1 MSVLP
6 KDPNEQAR
14 CPSGIGLVLLDL
26 DGTIVSG
33 GTHVS
38 ERVRRSLVRAHE
50 RGVTLAVSSGRP
62 YHMVPR
68 SIRELGVMDYYV
80 CTNGSVVNDRAGER
94 IFSRGFDP
102 ASATRI
108 MGMLEHLRPGWNV
121 FVGDEGYAEVRNHTY
136 MIGGA
141 TGAAGSAG
149 TGGAA
154 GSDGAVG
161 ADGGAGAGGGA
172 VALRVV
178 ASVARFALAIVA
190 GPGFHERLSVR
201 GVVSHADQVDKMGC
215 SFASER
221 AADEA
226 CALLSAESSV
236 EVVRMTPLELEIT
249 AAGVDKGS
257 GASWLADRLGVS
269 REATV
274 GFGDGANDLPIVD
287 AVGRFV
293 AMGNA
298 DDEVKAVASEVCPTI
313 DEDGV
318 AQWLDAHV
326 G

>member
-38 ERVRRSLVRAHE
+38 ERVRRSLFRAHE
-50 RGVTLAVSSGRP
+50 RDVTLAVSSGRP

-141 TGAAGSAG
+141 
-149 TGGAA
+149 A
-154 GSDGAVG
+154 GSDGAL
-161 ADGGAGAGGGA
+161 GAGGGA
-172 VALRVV
+172 GALCAVS
-178 ASVARFALAIVA
+178 SVARFALAIVA
-190 GPGFHERLSVR
+190 GPGFHERLSVC
-201 GVVSHADQVDKMGC
+201 GVVRRADQVDKMGC

-249 AAGVDKGS
+249 AAGVDKGT

-274 GFGDGANDLPIVD
+274 GFGDGANDLPLVG

>member
-108 MGMLEHLRPGWNV
+108 MGMLDHLRPGWNV

-141 TGAAGSAG
+141 
-149 TGGAA
+149 
-154 GSDGAVG
+154 
-161 ADGGAGAGGGA
+161 AGAGGGA
-172 VALRVV
+172 GALRAVS
-178 ASVARFALAIVA
+178 SVARFALAIVA

-201 GVVSHADQVDKMGC
+201 GVVRRADQVDKMGC

-226 CALLSAESSV
+226 CALLSAESSF

-249 AAGVDKGS
+249 AAGVDKGT

-274 GFGDGANDLPIVD
+274 GFGDGANDLPLVG

>member
-94 IFSRGFDP
+94 IFSRGFDS

-149 TGGAA
+149 SAGAA
-154 GSDGAVG
+154 GSDGAL
-161 ADGGAGAGGGA
+161 GAGGGA
-172 VALRVV
+172 GAPRAVSSA
-178 ASVARFALAIVA
+178 ARFALAIVA

-201 GVVSHADQVDKMGC
+201 GVVRRADQVDKMGC

-226 CALLSAESSV
+226 CALLSAESSF

-274 GFGDGANDLPIVD
+274 GFGDGANDLPLVG

-298 DDEVKAVASEVCPTI
+298 DDEVKAVASETCPTI

>member
-50 RGVTLAVSSGRP
+50 RGVVLAVSSGRP

-141 TGAAGSAG
+141 TGAAGS
-149 TGGAA
+149 
-154 GSDGAVG
+154 DGA
-161 ADGGAGAGGGA
+161 AGAGGGA
-172 VALRVV
+172 GALRAVS
-178 ASVARFALAIVA
+178 SVARFALAIVA

-201 GVVSHADQVDKMGC
+201 GVVRHADQVDKMGC

-236 EVVRMTPLELEIT
+236 EVVRMTSLELEIT
-249 AAGVDKGS
+249 AAGVDKGT

-274 GFGDGANDLPIVD
+274 GFGDGANDLPLVG

>member
-1 MSVLP
+1 M
-6 KDPNEQAR
+6 
-14 CPSGIGLVLLDL
+14 LDL

-38 ERVRRSLVRAHE
+38 ERVRHSLVRAHE

-94 IFSRGFDP
+94 IFSHGFDP

-121 FVGDEGYAEVRNHTY
+121 FVSDEGYAEVRNHTY

-141 TGAAGSAG
+141 TGAAGAA
-149 TGGAA
+149 GAA
-154 GSDGAVG
+154 GSDGA
-161 ADGGAGAGGGA
+161 AGAGGGA
-172 VALRVV
+172 GALRAVS
-178 ASVARFALAIVA
+178 SVARFALAIVA

-201 GVVSHADQVDKMGC
+201 GVVRRADQVDKMGC
-215 SFASER
+215 SFASEW

-226 CALLSAESSV
+226 CALLSAESSS

-249 AAGVDKGS
+249 AAGVDKGT

-274 GFGDGANDLPIVD
+274 GFGDGANDLPLVG

>member
-108 MGMLEHLRPGWNV
+108 MGMLGHLRPGWNV

-141 TGAAGSAG
+141 TGAAGS
-149 TGGAA
+149 GGA
-154 GSDGAVG
+154 
-161 ADGGAGAGGGA
+161 AGAGGGA
-172 VALRVV
+172 GALRAVS
-178 ASVARFALAIVA
+178 SVARFALAIFA

-201 GVVSHADQVDKMGC
+201 GVVRRADQVDKMGC

-226 CALLSAESSV
+226 CALLSAELSV

-249 AAGVDKGS
+249 ASGVDKGS

-274 GFGDGANDLPIVD
+274 GFGDGANDLPLVG

>member
-50 RGVTLAVSSGRP
+50 RGVVLAVSSGRP

-141 TGAAGSAG
+141 TGAAGS
-149 TGGAA
+149 
-154 GSDGAVG
+154 DGA
-161 ADGGAGAGGGA
+161 AGAGGGA
-172 VALRVV
+172 GALRAVS
-178 ASVARFALAIVA
+178 SVARFALAIVA

-201 GVVSHADQVDKMGC
+201 GVVRRADQVDKMGC

-226 CALLSAESSV
+226 CALLSAESSF
-236 EVVRMTPLELEIT
+236 EVVRMTSLELEIT
-249 AAGVDKGS
+249 AAGVDKGT

-274 GFGDGANDLPIVD
+274 GFGDGANDLPLVG

>member
-33 GTHVS
+33 GTRVS

-50 RGVTLAVSSGRP
+50 RGVVLAVSSGRP

-141 TGAAGSAG
+141 TGAAGS
-149 TGGAA
+149 
-154 GSDGAVG
+154 DGA
-161 ADGGAGAGGGA
+161 AGAGGGA
-172 VALRVV
+172 GALRAVS
-178 ASVARFALAIVA
+178 SVARFALAIVA

-201 GVVSHADQVDKMGC
+201 GVVRRADQVDKMGC

-226 CALLSAESSV
+226 CALLSAESSF

-274 GFGDGANDLPIVD
+274 GFGDGANDLPLVG

>member
-141 TGAAGSAG
+141 TGAAGS
-149 TGGAA
+149 GGAA
-154 GSDGAVG
+154 GVG
-161 ADGGAGAGGGA
+161 GGAGALRA
-172 VALRVV
+172 VS
-178 ASVARFALAIVA
+178 SVARFALAIVA

-201 GVVSHADQVDKMGC
+201 GVVRRADQVDKMGC

-274 GFGDGANDLPIVD
+274 GFGDGANDLPLVG

>member
-33 GTHVS
+33 GMHVS

-121 FVGDEGYAEVRNHTY
+121 FVGEEGYAEVRNHTY

-149 TGGAA
+149 SAGAAGSGGAA
-154 GSDGAVG
+154 GVG
-161 ADGGAGAGGGA
+161 GGAGALRA
-172 VALRVV
+172 VS
-178 ASVARFALAIVA
+178 SVARFALAIVA

-201 GVVSHADQVDKMGC
+201 GVVRHADQVDKMGC

-226 CALLSAESSV
+226 CALLSAGPSV

-274 GFGDGANDLPIVD
+274 GFGDGANDLPLVG

-318 AQWLDAHV
+318 SQWLDAHV

>member
-141 TGAAGSAG
+141 TGAAGS
-149 TGGAA
+149 GGA
-154 GSDGAVG
+154 
-161 ADGGAGAGGGA
+161 AGAGGGA
-172 VALRVV
+172 GALRAVS
-178 ASVARFALAIVA
+178 SVARFALAIVA

-201 GVVSHADQVDKMGC
+201 GVVRRADQVDKMGC

-249 AAGVDKGS
+249 AAGVDKGT

-274 GFGDGANDLPIVD
+274 GFGDGANDLPIVG

>member
-33 GTHVS
+33 ATRVS

-141 TGAAGSAG
+141 
-149 TGGAA
+149 A

-161 ADGGAGAGGGA
+161 AGGGAGALRA
-172 VALRVV
+172 VS
-178 ASVARFALAIVA
+178 SVARFALAIVA

-201 GVVSHADQVDKMGC
+201 GVVRHADQVDKMGC

-249 AAGVDKGS
+249 AAGVNKGT

-274 GFGDGANDLPIVD
+274 GFGDGANDLPLVG

-326 G
+326 S

>member
-1 MSVLP
+1 LPVLP
-6 KDPNEQAR
+6 QDPNEQAR

-50 RGVTLAVSSGRP
+50 RGVALAVSSGRP

-108 MGMLEHLRPGWNV
+108 MGMLERLRPGWNV

-136 MIGGA
+136 MIGASGA
-141 TGAAGSAG
+141 EGA
-149 TGGAA
+149 GGA
-154 GSDGAVG
+154 
-161 ADGGAGAGGGA
+161 AGAGGGA
-172 VALRVV
+172 GALRAV

-201 GVVSHADQVDKMGC
+201 GVVRRADQVDKMGC

-236 EVVRMTPLELEIT
+236 EVARMTPLELEIT

-274 GFGDGANDLPIVD
+274 GFGDGANDLPLVG

>member
-141 TGAAGSAG
+141 TGAAGAG
-149 TGGAA
+149 
-154 GSDGAVG
+154 
-161 ADGGAGAGGGA
+161 GGAGALRA
-172 VALRVV
+172 VS
-178 ASVARFALAIVA
+178 SVARFALAIVA

-201 GVVSHADQVDKMGC
+201 GVVRRADQVDKMGC

-226 CALLSAESSV
+226 CALLSAESSF

-249 AAGVDKGS
+249 AAGVDKGT

-274 GFGDGANDLPIVD
+274 GFGDGANDLPLVG

-298 DDEVKAVASEVCPTI
+298 DDEVKAVASETCPTI

>member
-50 RGVTLAVSSGRP
+50 RGVVLAVSSGRP

-121 FVGDEGYAEVRNHTY
+121 FVGDEGYAEVRKHTY
-136 MIGGA
+136 MI
-141 TGAAGSAG
+141 
-149 TGGAA
+149 GGAA
-154 GSDGAVG
+154 GSDGA
-161 ADGGAGAGGGA
+161 AGAGGGA
-172 VALRVV
+172 VALRAVS
-178 ASVARFALAIVA
+178 SVARFALAIVA

-201 GVVSHADQVDKMGC
+201 GVVRRADQVDKMGC

-226 CALLSAESSV
+226 CALLSAESSF

-274 GFGDGANDLPIVD
+274 GFGDGANDLPLVG

>member
-136 MIGGA
+136 MIGG
-141 TGAAGSAG
+141 T
-149 TGGAA
+149 TGAA
-154 GSDGAVG
+154 GSDGA
-161 ADGGAGAGGGA
+161 AGAGGGA
-172 VALRVV
+172 GALRAVS
-178 ASVARFALAIVA
+178 SVARFALAIVA

-201 GVVSHADQVDKMGC
+201 GVVRRADQVDKMGC

-274 GFGDGANDLPIVD
+274 GFGDGANDLPLVG

>member
-141 TGAAGSAG
+141 TGS
-149 TGGAA
+149 GG
-154 GSDGAVG
+154 V
-161 ADGGAGAGGGA
+161 AGAGGGA
-172 VALRVV
+172 GAPRAV

-201 GVVSHADQVDKMGC
+201 GVVRRADQVDKMGC

-249 AAGVDKGS
+249 AAGVDKGT

-274 GFGDGANDLPIVD
+274 GFGDGANDLPLVG

-298 DDEVKAVASEVCPTI
+298 DDEVKAVASETCPTI

>member
-136 MIGGA
+136 MIGG
-141 TGAAGSAG
+141 T
-149 TGGAA
+149 TGAA
-154 GSDGAVG
+154 GSDGA
-161 ADGGAGAGGGA
+161 AGAGGGA
-172 VALRVV
+172 GALRAVS
-178 ASVARFALAIVA
+178 SVARFALAIVA

-201 GVVSHADQVDKMGC
+201 GVVRRADQVDKMGC

-236 EVVRMTPLELEIT
+236 EVARMTPLELEIT
-249 AAGVDKGS
+249 AAGVDKGT

-274 GFGDGANDLPIVD
+274 GFGDGANDLPLVG

>member
-141 TGAAGSAG
+141 TGAAGAG
-149 TGGAA
+149 
-154 GSDGAVG
+154 
-161 ADGGAGAGGGA
+161 GGAGALRA
-172 VALRVV
+172 VS
-178 ASVARFALAIVA
+178 SVARFALAIVA

-201 GVVSHADQVDKMGC
+201 GVVRRADQVDKMGC

-226 CALLSAESSV
+226 CALLSAESSF

-274 GFGDGANDLPIVD
+274 GFGDGANDLPL
-287 AVGRFV
+287 AGTVGRFV

-318 AQWLDAHV
+318 AQWFDAHV

>member
-136 MIGGA
+136 MIGNA
-141 TGAAGSAG
+141 TGAAGPAG
-149 TGGAA
+149 PGGA
-154 GSDGAVG
+154 
-161 ADGGAGAGGGA
+161 AGAGGGA
-172 VALRVV
+172 GALRAV
-178 ASVARFALAIVA
+178 ASVARFALALLA

-201 GVVSHADQVDKMGC
+201 GVVRRADQVDKMGC

-236 EVVRMTPLELEIT
+236 EVARMTPLELEIT

-274 GFGDGANDLPIVD
+274 GFGDGANDLPLVG

>member
-136 MIGGA
+136 MIGG
-141 TGAAGSAG
+141 T
-149 TGGAA
+149 TGAA
-154 GSDGAVG
+154 GSDGA
-161 ADGGAGAGGGA
+161 AGAGGGA
-172 VALRVV
+172 GALRAVS
-178 ASVARFALAIVA
+178 SVARFALAIVA

-201 GVVSHADQVDKMGC
+201 GVVRRADQVDKMGC

-274 GFGDGANDLPIVD
+274 GSGDGANDLPLVG

-298 DDEVKAVASEVCPTI
+298 DDEVKAVASETCPTI

>member
-33 GTHVS
+33 GTRVS

-94 IFSRGFDP
+94 IFSRGFDS

-141 TGAAGSAG
+141 ADSAG
-149 TGGAA
+149 PGGA
-154 GSDGAVG
+154 
-161 ADGGAGAGGGA
+161 AGAGGGA
-172 VALRVV
+172 GALRAVS
-178 ASVARFALAIVA
+178 SVARFALAIVA

-201 GVVSHADQVDKMGC
+201 GVVRRADQVDKMGC

-249 AAGVDKGS
+249 AAGVDKGT

-269 REATV
+269 REATM
-274 GFGDGANDLPIVD
+274 GFGDGANDLPLVG